1 MQPQKFSSWNKR
13 GRQGWGM
20 VLPLDYPVHAQE
32 DPRADRKEGLSRL
45 SEVKR
50 PVDQIPQA

>member
-13 GRQGWGM
+13 GRQGWGT
-20 VLPLDYPVHAQE
+20 VLPLDYPGHAQE